1 MFITNT
7 LYVIILLVYDRKG
20 NNMPKLGKKFWKKFD
35 FTLLITVILLN
46 IIGIIMIK
54 SAAPDTQHLKMQAI
68 AFTLGI
74 FAIVFFTFFN
84 YETFG
89 KLYIPIYI
97 FSNLLLVAVLI
108 FGFGEE
114 QWGARSWL
122 AIGSFTFQPSEIAK
136 FGIIISVAKF
146 IDKNKEQINEIGTLI
161 KILIFA
167 FIPVGLILMQP
178 DYGTAFVFIFFIFIM
193 IFTAGLDYKY
203 VLYAAIAGIIS
214 SPALWFTLKPYQRD
228 RILDFFN
235 PSRDPMGS
243 GYQVIQ
249 SKMAIGSGKIFGRGL
264 FHGKLTQSKYIPQQ
278 HTDFIFAVIGEE
290 LGFIG
295 GLAVLL
301 LYFIMIYRLIKIARN
316 AKDLFGSLIVIGI
329 ASMMIFHIFENI
341 GMTMGLTPVTGI
353 PLPFLS
359 YGGTFLLANMV
370 SIGIA
375 LSVATKKDG
384 INF

>member
-1 MFITNT
+1 
-7 LYVIILLVYDRKG
+7 
-20 NNMPKLGKKFWKKFD
+20 MPKLGKKFWKKFD